1 MGKIMFAILRT
12 KRIKDNGAVGKA
24 VAHNLRSKYQ
34 NNVDK
39 SRSNQNEILI
49 DELCFQNANS
59 ENGYSDLLD
68 DYYKKVEAKQKGNSV
83 KAMEFVLTASPEFFK
98 QASAKQLNEWK
109 KEQVAFAK
117 KEFGDNLKF
126 AVLHM
131 DESNPHIHLMV
142 SVEEKKAV
150 KYKNRYGSGEK
161 MQTTL
166 NARRFNREYL
176 KNLQTRYAEHN
187 KRFGLNRGL
196 RNSKATHKTLKS
208 FYQSVGAAMSKD
220 YDKVARK
227 IISKL
232 VVDKQNMLGYIK
244 ASDIPNLLGPI
255 LDKLLKDNKK
265 VKTLLNFNTQENIK
279 ELEKVLNDK
288 QSIEGLRKEYFEAVK
303 NYSSVKKENE
313 ELKARIEQYEQKPKV
328 QAQNT
333 NSVNL
338 DKKLKIG

>member
-12 KRIKDNGAVGKA
+12 KRIKDNGSLGKA

-34 NNVDK
+34 NNVDQ

-49 DELCFQNANS
+49 DELCFQNATN
-59 ENGYSDLLD
+59 ENGYSDILEA
-68 DYYKKVEAKQKGNSV
+68 YYQKMDAKQKSNSV

-98 QASAKQLNEWK
+98 QANAKQLNEWK
-109 KEQVAFAK
+109 KEQIAFAK

-131 DESNPHIHLMV
+131 DESNPHIHLIA
-142 SVEEKKAV
+142 SVEEKKTV
-150 KYKNRYGSGEK
+150 KYKNRYGSGERE
-161 MQTTL
+161 QVSL

-187 KRFGLNRGL
+187 KKFGLNRGL

-208 FYQSVGAAMSKD
+208 FYQSVGSAMSKD

-328 QAQNT
+328 QSQNA

>member
-1 MGKIMFAILRT
+1 
-12 KRIKDNGAVGKA
+12 
-24 VAHNLRSKYQ
+24 
-34 NNVDK
+34 
-39 SRSNQNEILI
+39 
-49 DELCFQNANS
+49 
-59 ENGYSDLLD
+59 
-68 DYYKKVEAKQKGNSV
+68 
-83 KAMEFVLTASPEFFK
+83 
-98 QASAKQLNEWK
+98 
-109 KEQVAFAK
+109 
-117 KEFGDNLKF
+117 
-126 AVLHM
+126 
-131 DESNPHIHLMV
+131 
-142 SVEEKKAV
+142 
-150 KYKNRYGSGEK
+150 
-161 MQTTL
+161 
-166 NARRFNREYL
+166 
-176 KNLQTRYAEHN
+176 
-187 KRFGLNRGL
+187 
-196 RNSKATHKTLKS
+196 
-208 FYQSVGAAMSKD
+208 VGAAMSKD

-338 DKKLKIG
+338 DKKMKIS